1 MGKTASFKAWIA
13 DASTFE
19 RFGNLYAEQQEHL
32 LAVDA
37 FGEAVSRA
45 LVPKVSLWFSLAL
58 SSAAIHQLQ
67 KAVVCAQNALALEPD
82 NVVRRESLAPS
93 AYLPR
98 ALAGTCSHPPPTH
111 LLSTPPRRFGRC

>member
-1 MGKTASFKAWIA
+1 MGNTASFKAWIA
-13 DASTFE
+13 DSSTFE

-45 LVPKVSLWFSLAL
+45 LVPKASLWFSLAL

-67 KAVVCAQNALALEPD
+67 KAVVCAQNAMALEPD
-82 NVVRRESLAPS
+82 NAVRGGPSRQSAHMPAPP
-93 AYLPR
+93 L
-98 ALAGTCSHPPPTH
+98 
-111 LLSTPPRRFGRC
+111 